1 MALSSKQQGDN
12 VHSNATGN
20 QLDNFVLPDDRFSAM
35 LNVDSN
41 TEASIPVTAQ
51 KIQHNM
57 APNVGVVKD
66 NMYPRYPPYHPPS
79 GQVLQLDAKYLM
91 LVYSLQCNVIHFPA
105 PPLPRVTQQGH
116 DVWRR
121 ARSHKASLYLHPA
134 TRNWVS
140 NKTPIASD
148 KVDLIFCS
156 DYKRAQYKD
165 VFKHSGQQ
173 PEERSARS

>member
-41 TEASIPVTAQ
+41 TEASIPVTAH

-66 NMYPRYPPYHPPS
+66 NMYPRYPPYHPPVVKS
-79 GQVLQLDAKYLM
+79 YNWTPSISCL
-91 LVYSLQCNVIHFPA
+91 SIRCNVMSFTSLP

-121 ARSHKASLYLHPA
+121 ARSQKARLYIHPA

-148 KVDLIFCS
+148 KADLIFC
-156 DYKRAQYKD
+156 AQYKD
-165 VFKHSGQQ
+165 VFKQSGQQ
-173 PEERSARS
+173 PEERSVRS